1 MVLNK
6 TFLIIPSLEEDPF
19 GEFSKSILFTIFG
32 IQADST
38 PKVEI
43 PMVSA
48 VAIEIAFAILF
59 RFQIKRRG
67 LRKWKYVVSSEKKE
81 KTKRKKKKKKK
92 SSSQTKVRFSFTIL
106 LDQIS

>member
-6 TFLIIPSLEEDPF
+6 TFLIIPSLEEEPF
-19 GEFSKSILFTIFG
+19 EEFAKSILFTIFG

-43 PMVSA
+43 PIVST
-48 VAIEIAFAILF
+48 VAIEITFAILL

-67 LRKWKYVVSSEKKE
+67 PRK
-81 KTKRKKKKKKK
+81 
-92 SSSQTKVRFSFTIL
+92 
-106 LDQIS
+106 